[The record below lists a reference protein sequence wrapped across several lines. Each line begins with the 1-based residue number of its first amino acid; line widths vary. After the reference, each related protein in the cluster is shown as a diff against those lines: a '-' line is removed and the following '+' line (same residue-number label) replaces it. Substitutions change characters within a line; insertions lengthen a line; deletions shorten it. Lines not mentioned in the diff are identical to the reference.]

1 MSNELVL
8 RCQMESYMECGSG
21 ETKAYNLIGEG
32 FTAFPIALNPKEYT
46 RKYVNYKTEK
56 SDVIGYAPSVSY
68 SCDCIS
74 GDPVV
79 KEIVAITDA
88 EALGTAT
95 HRNVVTVN
103 AWEEGE
109 NGDCP
114 AYMRTYAI
122 IPAGKGDGTDALV
135 YTGTM
140 KAVSDQV
147 KGTFNRTSKK
157 FTPETAAAAQT
168 EQTAST

>member
-21 ETKAYNLIGEG
+21 DTKAYNLIGEG
-32 FTAFPIALNPKEYT
+32 FTAFPVALNPKEYT

-56 SDVIGYAPSVSY
+56 SDVIGYAPSISY

-79 KEIVAITDA
+79 QEIVDITDA

-103 AWEEGE
+103 AWEENESGE
-109 NGDCP
+109 CP

-168 EQTAST
+168 VQTAST

>member
-1 MSNELVL
+1 MANELVL
-8 RCQMESYMECGSG
+8 RCQLESYMECGSG
-21 ETKAYNLIGEG
+21 DSAAYNLIGEG
-32 FTAFPIALNPKEYT
+32 FTAFPVALNPKEYT

-56 SDVIGYAPSVSY
+56 SDVIGYAPSISY

-74 GDPVV
+74 DDPVV
-79 KEIVAITDA
+79 QEIVAITDA
-88 EALGTAT
+88 EALGTDT
-95 HRNVVTVN
+95 HRKVVTVN
-103 AWEEGE
+103 AWEEDDSG
-109 NGDCP
+109 NCP

-147 KGTFNRTSKK
+147 EGTFNRTTKT
-157 FTPETAAAAQT
+157 FTATT
-168 EQTAST
+168 ES